1 MKVES
6 SREVKKFEEAHIPR
20 FPTQFITRSCIY
32 VHAEAQDVRKAI
44 EFCIRATQ
52 ADAIKARE
60 SVSQP
65 VSLSQIEN
73 MFATDPARDQVIIGL
88 SVRSIWDNF
97 LRNLRL
103 PRGSEVLMTAINIPN
118 MVQIVR
124 FNNLVPV
131 PVDIDFD
138 ELKPKLEDI

>member
-1 MKVES
+1 
-6 SREVKKFEEAHIPR
+6 
-20 FPTQFITRSCIY
+20 
-32 VHAEAQDVRKAI
+32 
-44 EFCIRATQ
+44 
-52 ADAIKARE
+52 
-60 SVSQP
+60 
-65 VSLSQIEN
+65 